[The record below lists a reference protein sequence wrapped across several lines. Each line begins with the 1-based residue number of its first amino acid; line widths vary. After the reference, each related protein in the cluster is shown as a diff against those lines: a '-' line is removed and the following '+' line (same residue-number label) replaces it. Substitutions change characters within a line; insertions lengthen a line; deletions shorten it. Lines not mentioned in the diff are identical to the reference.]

1 MIRTDTILAGRYQI
15 LELIGSGGM
24 ADVYKAADLKL
35 GRPVAVKVLK
45 QHLSEDAAFVKRFQ
59 VEGQAAASL
68 NNPNIISIYDV
79 GSQNGIYYIVMEL
92 INGITLKE
100 YIRRKGMLT
109 ARETMAITA
118 QVAVGL
124 RAAHAKHIV
133 HRDIKPQNIILSREG
148 KVKVTDFGIARAIT
162 DETKSTNNN
171 NAMGSVHYIAPEQA
185 KGLMCDERSDIYS
198 LGIVMYEMIT
208 GQVPFD
214 KESSIAVALA
224 HMNETMVPPSD
235 LNADCPVALE
245 QIIFRCTQKSRE
257 RRYHNCTEL
266 LADLKIAVSSPD
278 FNFEKQEQ
286 ENLMKSDT
294 LVFSPEEVENVRRM
308 ASGSAVTVVNGE
320 NEETEI
326 QQDPGNSSKRVQVD
340 DRDKRR
346 KRDTG
351 GLFREDQREDEK
363 NAFDRIVLLT
373 GVIVGAIIICLIIY
387 IVASLSGCLQNDV
400 GKKPSNSQTYPSES
414 YVQPEEEPS
423 SSEEE
428 ITLETVPEEEFDP
441 ETMTV
446 VPNVVGMQLQ
456 NAINTLKNAELE
468 YKISSNI
475 MYSDDYKIG
484 LICKQS
490 YEEGTRVQKHS
501 VIMIYMSQG
510 TDKFEIK
517 ESYVGGPVAAFRNDI
532 SKFTDIINVIYEK
545 VLDDNVPANTIISIE
560 PSSGLVTSG
569 YTVTV
574 RYSVGPEYV
583 LVPNLYGYTKA
594 EAEILLSDY
603 GLVLGGVSERNDD
616 SIEPGRVCGQSRDA
630 GSRIRNG
637 SSVDIVLSLGVKMVT
652 IPDWI
657 SVGIAQED
665 AEYGLQSVGLTYI
678 IEEQYSAD
686 VEPGYLISMSHE
698 PGATVRHDE
707 VITLYISKA
716 EETETPAEEET
727 VKIPNLID
735 SLVQAPADNPDV
747 LTAQKQLT
755 ALGFREE
762 NIVLVPS
769 PTDNPNFNYLVYD
782 QSPAQQTQVKLSEI
796 PGYVITLYYYSYTPP
811 ETPPPETP
819 ETPEASQPPQEEPA
833 P

>member
-35 GRPVAVKVLK
+35 SRPVAVKVLK

-235 LNADCPVALE
+235 LNIDCPVALE

-308 ASGSAVTVVNGE
+308 SSGSAVTVVNGE
-320 NEETEI
+320 NDTAELPQEN
-326 QQDPGNSSKRVQVD
+326 GNGSRRVSID

-346 KRDTG
+346 RNRDTG
-351 GLFREDQREDEK
+351 GLFHEDQREDEK
-363 NAFDRIVLLT
+363 NSFDRIVLLT
-373 GVIVGAIIICLIIY
+373 GVIVGAVIICLIIY
-387 IVASLSGCLQNDV
+387 IVASLSGCLQNDA
-400 GKKPSNSQTYPSES
+400 GKKPSGGSSQTYPSES
-414 YVQPEEEPS
+414 YVQPVDEEPDTE
-423 SSEEE
+423 EEE
-428 ITLETVPEEEFDP
+428 IQTVETIPEDEFDP
-441 ETMTV
+441 ETQTI
-446 VPNVVGMQLQ
+446 VPNVVGMKLQL
-456 NAINTLKNAELE
+456 AINTLQNADLE

-475 MYSDDYKIG
+475 MYSDEYKIG
-484 LICKQS
+484 LICKQN
-490 YEEGTRVQKHS
+490 YEEGTRVPKNT
-501 VIMIYMSQG
+501 VIIIYMSQG

-517 ESYVGGPVAAFRNDI
+517 ESYVGGPIAAFRNDI
-532 SKFTDIINVIYEK
+532 SKFTDIINVEYEK
-545 VLDDNVPANTIISIE
+545 VLDENIPANTIISIE
-560 PSSGLVTSG
+560 PSSGLVTNG
-569 YTVTV
+569 DTVRV
-574 RYSVGPEYV
+574 RYSIGPEYV

-594 EAEILLSDY
+594 EAEMLLSDY
-603 GLVLGGVSERNDD
+603 GLVLGGAAENYDD
-616 SIEPGRVCGQSRDA
+616 NIEAGRVCGQSREPQ
-630 GSRIRNG
+630 SRIRNG
-637 SSVDIVLSLGVKMVT
+637 SSVDIVISLGVKMVT

-657 SVGIAQED
+657 GVGIALED
-665 AEYGLQSVGLTYI
+665 AQYGLNEVGLSYRV
-678 IEEQYSAD
+678 EEQYSAD
-686 VEPGYLISMSHE
+686 VEPGHLISMSHE
-698 PGATVRHDE
+698 AGSTVRHDE
-707 VITLYISKA
+707 VIVLYISKA
-716 EETETPAEEET
+716 EETEPSTDPPEET
-727 VKIPNLID
+727 VAIPVMAPSTMLDDCVALLSSMGFDPANIITQPAETSDWNLNNVVYEQSPEPGTRVKVSELPTYQIILKYWVYKEP
-735 SLVQAPADNPDV
+735 STEP
-747 LTAQKQLT
+747 
-755 ALGFREE
+755 
-762 NIVLVPS
+762 PS
-769 PTDNPNFNYLVYD
+769 PE
-782 QSPAQQTQVKLSEI
+782 Q
-796 PGYVITLYYYSYTPP
+796 PP
-811 ETPPPETP
+811 ENPEQPSP
-819 ETPEASQPPQEEPA
+819 EGP
-833 P
+833 

>member
-79 GSQNGIYYIVMEL
+79 GSQGGIYYIVMEL

-235 LNADCPVALE
+235 LNIDCPVALE
-245 QIIFRCTQKSRE
+245 QIIFRCTQTSRE
-257 RRYHNCTEL
+257 RRYHNCSEL

-308 ASGSAVTVVNGE
+308 SQGSAVTVVNGE
-320 NEETEI
+320 EETAVQNTPSG
-326 QQDPGNSSKRVQVD
+326 QQGRQRVSLD
-340 DRDKRR
+340 DRDRKNG

-351 GLFREDQREDEK
+351 SLFNEDKREDEK
-363 NAFDRIVLLT
+363 NSFDRFVLLA
-373 GVIVGAIIICLIIY
+373 GVVVGAIIICLIIY
-387 IVASLSGCLQNDV
+387 IVASLSGCLQNDT
-400 GKKPSNSQTYPSES
+400 GKKPSNTSETFPSES
-414 YVQPEEEPS
+414 YVQPEEDEEDTT
-423 SSEEE
+423 EEE
-428 ITLETVPEEEFDP
+428 ITLETIPEEEFDE
-441 ETMTV
+441 ETMTT
-446 VPNVVGMQLQ
+446 VPNVIGMTFQMAIHLLE
-456 NAINTLKNAELE
+456 NADLK
-468 YKISSNI
+468 YKLSSTFL
-475 MYSDDYKIG
+475 YSDDYKIG

-490 YEEGTRVQKHS
+490 YEEGTRVLKGS
-501 VIMIYMSQG
+501 TIVVYMSQG

-517 ESYVGGPVAAFRNDI
+517 ESYVGGPIAAFRNDV
-532 SKFTDIINVIYEK
+532 SKFTDIITVIYEK
-545 VLDDNVPANTIISIE
+545 VLDDNVPANTIISIT
-560 PSSGLVTSG
+560 PSSGLVTNG
-569 YTVTV
+569 DTITV
-574 RYSVGPEYV
+574 RYSIGPEYV
-583 LVPNLYGYTKA
+583 LVPNLIGYTKA
-594 EAEILLSDY
+594 EAEIVLSDY
-603 GLVLGGVSERNDD
+603 GLVLGGTSQANDD
-616 SIEPGRVCGQSRDA
+616 NIEKDKVCQQSLPA
-630 GSRIRNG
+630 GSKVKNG
-637 SSVDIVLSLGVKMVT
+637 SAVNIVLSLGVQTVV

-657 SVGIAQED
+657 GP
-665 AEYGLQSVGLTYI
+665 GLDIKTVTDELGYLNLQYV

-686 VEPGYLISMSHE
+686 IPAGCLISMSHE
-698 PGATVRHDE
+698 PGSEVRHDA
-707 VITLYISKA
+707 VITLYVSKS
-716 EETETPAEEET
+716 EEQTETEPQEET
-727 VKIPNLID
+727 VQMPVI
-735 SLVQAPADNPDV
+735 ADPERGMP
-747 LTAQKQLT
+747 LETARSFL
-755 ALGFREE
+755 AGMGFTNITVEE
-762 NIVLVPS
+762 Y
-769 PTDNPNFNYLVYD
+769 PTDNPNYNSMVFEQTPAPGTYIKMSEVASYPVVLRVYVYHMD
-782 QSPAQQTQVKLSEI
+782 SSESEPPAED
-796 PGYVITLYYYSYTPP
+796 TPP
-811 ETPPPETP
+811 
-819 ETPEASQPPQEEPA
+819 AEP
-833 P
+833 

>member
-1 MIRTDTILAGRYQI
+1 MIRADTILAGRYQI

-235 LNADCPVALE
+235 LNIDCPVALE

-257 RRYHNCTEL
+257 RRYHNCSEL

-294 LVFSPEEVENVRRM
+294 LVFSPEEMENVRRM

-320 NEETEI
+320 NEVTETP
-326 QQDPGNSSKRVQVD
+326 QDNGNSARRVSVD

-346 KRDTG
+346 RRDTD

-363 NAFDRIVLLT
+363 NSFDRIVLLT

-387 IVASLSGCLQNDV
+387 IVASLSGCLQNEV
-400 GKKPSNSQTYPSES
+400 GKKPSGSSQQTYPSES
-414 YVQPEEEPS
+414 YVQPVEEEADS
-423 SSEEE
+423 IEEE
-428 ITLETVPEEEFDP
+428 IQTVETIPEDEFDP
-441 ETMTV
+441 ETQTV
-446 VPNVVGMQLQ
+446 VPNVVGMKLQLAIKTLQ
-456 NAINTLKNAELE
+456 NADLE

-475 MYSDDYKIG
+475 MYSDEYKIG
-484 LICKQS
+484 LICKQN
-490 YEEGTRVQKHS
+490 YEEGTRVPKNTV
-501 VIMIYMSQG
+501 VIIYMSQG

-517 ESYVGGPVAAFRNDI
+517 ESYVGGPIAAFRNDI

-545 VLDDNVPANTIISIE
+545 VLDENIPANTIISIE
-560 PSSGLVTSG
+560 PSSGLVTNG
-569 YTVTV
+569 DTVTV
-574 RYSVGPEYV
+574 RYSIGPEYV
-583 LVPNLYGYTKA
+583 MVPNLYGYTKA
-594 EAEILLSDY
+594 EAELLLSDY
-603 GLVLGGVSERNDD
+603 GLVLGAASESYDD
-616 SIEPGRVCGQSRDA
+616 NIEAGRVCWQSRDPQ
-630 GSRIRNG
+630 SRIRNG
-637 SSVDIVLSLGVKMVT
+637 SSVDIAISLGVKMVT

-657 SVGIAQED
+657 GVGIALED
-665 AEYGLQSVGLTYI
+665 AQYGLNEVGLSYI
-678 IEEQYSAD
+678 VEEQYSAD
-686 VEPGYLISMSHE
+686 VEPGHLISMSHE
-698 PGATVRHDE
+698 PGSTVRHDE
-707 VITLYISKA
+707 VIILYISKA
-716 EETETPAEEET
+716 DETQPQSEPEEET
-727 VKIPNLID
+727 VAIPVMAPSTMLDDCIALLTSMGFDPANIITEPAETTDWNLNN
-735 SLVQAPADNPDV
+735 V
-747 LTAQKQLT
+747 
-755 ALGFREE
+755 
-762 NIVLVPS
+762 
-769 PTDNPNFNYLVYD
+769 VYE
-782 QSPAQQTQVKLSEI
+782 QSPEPGTRVKLSELPAYQI
-796 PGYVITLYYYSYTPP
+796 ILKYWVYKAP
-811 ETPPPETP
+811 ETDPPPDSPDPPPEQP
-819 ETPEASQPPQEEPA
+819 GPEAP
-833 P
+833 

>member
-235 LNADCPVALE
+235 LNVECPVALE

-308 ASGSAVTVVNGE
+308 AAGSAVTVVDSEASVSDTG
-320 NEETEI
+320 TES
-326 QQDPGNSSKRVQVD
+326 QGSRKVSLEDHEKKRTG
-340 DRDKRR
+340 RT
-346 KRDTG
+346 RDTG
-351 GLFREDQREDEK
+351 SLFREDQKEDEK
-363 NAFDRIVLLT
+363 NSFDRIVLLT
-373 GVIVGAIIICLIIY
+373 GVVVGAIIICLLIY
-387 IVASLSGCLQNDV
+387 IVASLSGCLQNNV
-400 GKKPSNSQTYPSES
+400 AKKPSSSSDFPSES
-414 YVQPEEEPS
+414 YVQPEDDEPS
-423 SSEEE
+423 TTEEE
-428 ITLETVPEEEFDP
+428 ITLETIPEEEFDP
-441 ETMTV
+441 ETQTT
-446 VPNVVGMQLQ
+446 VPNVVGMNLPT
-456 NAINTLKNAELE
+456 AIQVLKNAELD
-468 YKISSNI
+468 YKLSSNI
-475 MYSDDYKIG
+475 MYSDEYKIG

-490 YEEGTRVQKHS
+490 YEEGTIVLKNS
-501 VIMIYMSQG
+501 TIMIYMSQG

-517 ESYVGGPVAAFRNDI
+517 ETYVGGPVAAFRNDI
-532 SKFTDIINVIYEK
+532 SKFTDIIEVVYEK
-545 VLDDNVPANTIISIE
+545 VLDENIPANTIISIE
-560 PSSGLVTSG
+560 PSSGLVTNG
-569 YTVTV
+569 DKVIV
-574 RYSVGPEYV
+574 RYSIGPEYV
-583 LVPNLYGYTKA
+583 LVPNMIGYTKA
-594 EAEILLSDY
+594 EAEVLLSDY
-603 GLVLGGVSERNDD
+603 GLTLGGVSEAYDD
-616 SIEPGRVCGQSRDA
+616 NVEAGRVCNQSSAA
-630 GSRIRNG
+630 GSRARNG
-637 SSVDIVLSLGVKMVT
+637 SAVNIVLSLGVQTVT

-657 SVGIAQED
+657 TPGIELEKAQ
-665 AEYGLQSVGLTYI
+665 YGLTDVGLAYVV
-678 IEEQYSAD
+678 EEQYNAD
-686 VEPGYLISMSHE
+686 IPAGCVISMSHE

-707 VITLYISKA
+707 TITIYVSKA
-716 EETETPAEEET
+716 EEQTNPPEPPEETVQMPVLAPSTMLNDCISLLVSMGFSEANITKIETPTEDPNMNNVVFEQNPAPGTQIRKSEIAGYQITLKYYVYTQPQSSETPA
-727 VKIPNLID
+727 D
-735 SLVQAPADNPDV
+735 SSTQAP
-747 LTAQKQLT
+747 
-755 ALGFREE
+755 
-762 NIVLVPS
+762 
-769 PTDNPNFNYLVYD
+769 
-782 QSPAQQTQVKLSEI
+782 
-796 PGYVITLYYYSYTPP
+796 
-811 ETPPPETP
+811 
-819 ETPEASQPPQEEPA
+819 
-833 P
+833 